1 MGESNSFNVGIYYA
15 MFTHQASHTTTTSCC
30 QDSTFAR
37 LCCQNF
43 TFARFC
49 CKNFTFARFC
59 CPSCGSSSCC
69 LQPPL
74 YSLPTLKMYV
84 NAVNLRWVFELVIYL
99 DRRPAYTRTGDWPN
113 LEVRQGH
120 KLPCSLLRKAWE
132 ASSSSITLWKILL
145 VSNIASTGCSR
156 IFSRSSGAEG
166 GLGEN

>member
-1 MGESNSFNVGIYYA
+1 MGESNSINDNVSIYYA
-15 MFTHQASHTTTTSCC
+15 SKPVVRQPDFVAKFYFC
-30 QDSTFAR
+30 QILLPKLRIFLMLPPATP
-37 LCCQNF
+37 LL
-43 TFARFC
+43 
-49 CKNFTFARFC
+49 
-59 CPSCGSSSCC
+59 PSNSE
-69 LQPPL
+69 
-74 YSLPTLKMYV
+74 KYV

-166 GLGEN
+166 GLGERGVKIE